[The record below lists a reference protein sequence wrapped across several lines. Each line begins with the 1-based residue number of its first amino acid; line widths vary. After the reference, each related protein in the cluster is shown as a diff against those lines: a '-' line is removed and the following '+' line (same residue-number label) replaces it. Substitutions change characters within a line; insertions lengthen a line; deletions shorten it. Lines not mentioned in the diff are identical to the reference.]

1 MSLER
6 KDVRAKVDADVHQ
19 ALAAICL
26 AKGIDIAEFI
36 ESVIV
41 PEVRRLVHEATVIVE
56 ALPRSGKTGTD
67 RE

>member
-19 ALAAICL
+19 ALTAICL
-26 AKGIDIAEFI
+26 AKGMDLAEFI
-36 ESVIV
+36 ESIIA

-56 ALPRSGKTGTD
+56 SLPRSGKTGTGRD
-67 RE
+67 